1 MPSKCI
7 QNAFNGTF
15 GRYPLPNDPFGRIQ
29 LPGLYPVSIIPLKFV
44 MIIMIAFP
52 HGENG
57 GNPTVPSTVA
67 GRVGPLSN
75 HVTKGIDAE
84 SGVLNHNDPGNTGN
98 Q

>member
-1 MPSKCI
+1 
-7 QNAFNGTF
+7 
-15 GRYPLPNDPFGRIQ
+15 
-29 LPGLYPVSIIPLKFV
+29 

-52 HGENG
+52 HGENGG

-84 SGVLNHNDPGNTGN
+84 SGVLNHNDPGNTGIN
-98 Q
+98 NHPEHQLVEKDYLY

>member
-1 MPSKCI
+1 MRSL
-7 QNAFNGTF
+7 GTRFKSQEAQF
-15 GRYPLPNDPFGRIQ
+15 GQGPNDPFGRISA
-29 LPGLYPVSIIPLKFV
+29 GLYPVSIIPLKFV

-67 GRVGPLSN
+67 GGVGPLSN

-84 SGVLNHNDPGNTGN
+84 SGVLNHATGSTGN